1 MTNDER
7 ERIIADATKTYSGVL
22 IRGVEKT
29 AIVPRM
35 LSILPNKVLVAITG
49 VSKAQIS
56 KYKADPLKTSE
67 EVEDAIFSFYKEVSE
82 IPLDLDSTMS
92 NQLENQSSPLYTAKE
107 ARIAYNDLRD
117 CLKEIDYI
125 VNSRM
130 KTSVGRFRELR
141 DDAPKKL

>member
-7 ERIIADATKTYSGVL
+7 ERIIADAKKAYSGILV
-22 IRGVEKT
+22 RGVDKA

-67 EVEDAIFSFYKEVSE
+67 EVEDAIFAFYKEVSE
-82 IPLDLDSTMS
+82 IPLDLDFTVS

-117 CLKEIDYI
+117 YLKEIDYI
-125 VNSRM
+125 VNSKM